1 MEKFYTIK
9 EVAEALHRTEKTIKK
24 YIGRGLTVVDLGG
37 GYLVAESSLLSFLE
51 NRKVTE
57 NS

>member
-9 EVAEALHRTEKTIKK
+9 EVTEALHRTEKTIKK

-37 GYLVAESSLLSFLE
+37 GYLVPESSLLSFLE
-51 NRKVTE
+51 NRKVPQ

>member
-1 MEKFYTIK
+1 MEKLYDVQ
-9 EVAEALHRTEKTIKK
+9 EVAERLHRTEKTIKK

-37 GYLVAESSLLSFLE
+37 GYLVPESSLLSFLE
-51 NRKVTE
+51 NRKVPQ